1 MFCYWE
7 KRVEEIIKNL
17 RYIFIKNI
25 LVGGLIDQPEEF
37 TTEAKKSAA
46 MLGEELACL
55 LDEYRHLHFAL
66 FTMKT
71 YTYC

>member
-1 MFCYWE
+1 M
-7 KRVEEIIKNL
+7 KKNKKAVVAIDLDTAVPTAIK
-17 RYIFIKNI
+17 K
-25 LVGGLIDQPEEF
+25 VGGLIDQSEEF